1 MKHFP
6 NLLITETFPPQLS
19 WDPSSAELTAG
30 RQLPSGSVSRKSL
43 CWVLFMTQREM
54 GIMQ

>member
-30 RQLPSGSVSRKSL
+30 RQLPSGSVSRIVSVGNL
-43 CWVLFMTQREM
+43 CAGFYL
-54 GIMQ
+54 